1 MNDKPTTKTP
11 VKAEPTPVAW
21 ATGTVR
27 LHRVLQ
33 ALPERVYK
41 AFLDPDALA
50 KWLPPHG
57 FTGKVHRMNAT
68 VGGGYK
74 MSFTNFGTGQ
84 THSASAVPSWSFCPI
99 SASATRISSTIRS
112 YWARSMSRLS
122 SGRSWEGRSSTSCR
136 RACRRRSLSSSP
148 T

>member
-57 FTGKVHRMNAT
+57 FTGKVQDSPASHTSR
-68 VGGGYK
+68 GP
-74 MSFTNFGTGQ
+74 STGDR
-84 THSASAVPSWSFCPI
+84 HWPGSPPSC
-99 SASATRISSTIRS
+99 ADRR
-112 YWARSMSRLS
+112 
-122 SGRSWEGRSSTSCR
+122 G
-136 RACRRRSLSSSP
+136 RACHERSRSG
-148 T
+148 